1 VTEVRVL
8 RPEDAEIALRRDPKI
23 GLRADVKP
31 DCLVETFVEPGR
43 VGAGRPPFYDCAVHY
58 DESPLRRAW
67 LRGYRK
73 ADVELNLAQL
83 RLLLQGTEQEL
94 DGTRRRNEELTA
106 EVRELRDRDAS
117 VRAKEIEL
125 VEALS
130 RVRQERERLDAEA
143 QGRARELVLDAEA
156 RAAEVR
162 SEALRRVEELQRQ
175 TDELM
180 ALRQRL
186 VANVRHA
193 VDEVDAVVKAVEMDV
208 PPARPLVAD
217 LATRTRPPE
226 G

>member
-1 VTEVRVL
+1 
-8 RPEDAEIALRRDPKI
+8 
-23 GLRADVKP
+23 
-31 DCLVETFVEPGR
+31 
-43 VGAGRPPFYDCAVHY
+43 VHY

-130 RVRQERERLDAEA
+130 AVRRERERLDVESQA
-143 QGRARELVLDAEA
+143 RARELVLDAEA

-193 VDEVDAVVKAVEMDV
+193 VDEVDAVVKAVELDAAA
-208 PPARPLVAD
+208 ARPLVAD
-217 LATRTRPPE
+217 LATRTRTPDS
-226 G
+226 